1 MIAFARFSLRNRA
14 LVALAAIIA
23 VVGGL
28 WSAATLKQE
37 LIPDF
42 ELPIVVVI
50 TPYPGASPDVVDD
63 QVSVPISQAA
73 TAVEGLE
80 STTAT
85 SNANVSTVL
94 LELAYGTEAG
104 TAQQQMQMALSRLS
118 LPEAADPQVIVGSF
132 DDLPVVQLAVTA
144 PEDPE
149 QTVQTL
155 REVVV
160 PELEALQGVR
170 DVSLSGA
177 VDEVVTIDVDADALA
192 TAGLSPD
199 VIVSTLDSHGMV
211 IPAGT
216 LRDDQR
222 ALNVQVG
229 EALEGVDDVAALPL
243 RSAEGEVL
251 RLDEVAEVSVE
262 EEEATSFARTNGQIS
277 FGLAV
282 TATPEGNTVEIS
294 DQVADLLPELEQFL
308 GEGAEISVIID
319 QAPFITQSV
328 EDLAVEGMLG
338 LIFAVIVILIFMRA
352 WRPTGV
358 TALSIPLSLL
368 ITIIGVNVVG
378 YTLNLLTLAAL
389 TVSIGRVVDDSIV
402 VIENIERHLS
412 YGGPKHQ
419 AVLTGVREVGG
430 AITSATVAT
439 AAVFVPIGLVG
450 GLVGELFRPFAFT
463 AAAALLV
470 SLLVAL
476 TIVPVL
482 AWWFLPVAKGAPSA
496 AEPTVA
502 GDGQRGHARAD
513 EQAQE
518 RRGPLQRGYL
528 ATLRPA
534 LAHPVI
540 TLLIAAGLL
549 GGTVALVPQMETE
562 FIGDSGDNTVSIAQT
577 LPSGTSLQ
585 ARDEAAAQVEAI
597 LEDIE
602 EVQTYQVTGGEAEGV
617 MAFVGAGQD
626 AMFMVSLDLETDA
639 AQVEERLREELA
651 DLGSDAGE
659 LTVSAGQAALAGG
672 LEVVVTATDS
682 EDLADAAQ
690 QVRDAVAEVPDTT
703 DVSSNLAE
711 DLATV
716 TVTVDRDGA
725 AEVGLSEA
733 QVGQS
738 VAAALNGIPLGQ
750 IITDTGETDVVM
762 QIGESPLTLTELGE
776 LPVGTVPT
784 EPAGSPAPGD
794 VPGQMPGDAPTDAPE
809 GMAPGERPEG
819 PDPTDLDPSD
829 PAQIGAPEPV
839 LLADIAEVEEVDLPT
854 SVTRSGGIQSAT
866 ISASSTAT
874 DLGAQG
880 VALQEA
886 LDDLDLPEG
895 ASVQVGGVMADQDEA
910 FANLGLAL
918 LLSLAIVYLVMVGT
932 FRSLVQP
939 LILMISVPFAAT
951 GSIGLLLLT
960 GTPLGVAGLV
970 GALMLV
976 GVVVTNAI
984 VLIDLINQYR
994 RAGMGLAQAIEDG
1007 ARHRLRPILMTAFAT
1022 MGALVP
1028 MALGITGG
1036 GAFISQ
1042 PLALVVIGGL
1052 FTSTILTLVLVPV
1065 LYRLVEARKERRGV
1079 EFTDADAFDDPPQVR
1094 HGAGAVTAPA
1104 TPSAVQAAPAP
1115 DTEQRGATAKKSK
1128 PRRRWRRARKR

>member
-23 VVGGL
+23 VLGGL

-104 TAQQQMQMALSRLS
+104 TAQQQMQMALSRMS
-118 LPEAADPQVIVGSF
+118 LPEAADPQVMVGSF

-155 REVVV
+155 RDVVV
-160 PELEALQGVR
+160 PELEALDGVR
-170 DVSLSGA
+170 DVALSGA
-177 VDEVVTIDVDADALA
+177 VDEVVTIDVDAGALA
-192 TAGLSPD
+192 MAGLSPD

-216 LRDDQR
+216 LRDDPR

-243 RSAEGEVL
+243 RNAEGEVL

-262 EEEATSFARTNGQIS
+262 QEEATSFARTNGQTS

-358 TALSIPLSLL
+358 TAVSIPLSLL

-496 AEPTVA
+496 AEPTA
-502 GDGQRGHARAD
+502 GTGQRGHVRVD

-549 GGTVALVPQMETE
+549 GGTVALVPQLETE

-577 LPSGTSLQ
+577 LPSGTSLR

-626 AMFMVSLDLETDA
+626 ATFMVSLDLEADA
-639 AQVEERLREELA
+639 AQVERRLREELA

-659 LTVSAGQAALAGG
+659 LTVSPGQAALAGG
-672 LEVVVTATDS
+672 VEVVVTAADS

-703 DVSSNLAE
+703 DVASNLAE

-716 TVTVDRDGA
+716 TVSVDREAA

-750 IITDTGETDVVM
+750 IVTDTGEIDVVM
-762 QIGESPLTLTELGE
+762 QIGEAPLSMTELEE
-776 LPVGTVPT
+776 LPVGTVPA

-809 GMAPGERPEG
+809 GMAPGELPEG
-819 PDPTDLDPSD
+819 PDPTDLDQPD
-829 PAQIGAPEPV
+829 PAQVGEPDPV

-866 ISASSTAT
+866 ITASSTAT

-880 VALQEA
+880 AALQEA
-886 LDDLDLPEG
+886 LDDLDLPDG

-910 FANLGLAL
+910 FANLGVAL

-951 GSIGLLLLT
+951 GSIGLLLIT

-994 RAGMGLAQAIEDG
+994 RAGMGLAEAIEDG

-1036 GAFISQ
+1036 GAFISR

-1065 LYRLVEARKERRGV
+1065 LYRLVEARKQRRGV
-1079 EFTDADAFDDPPQVR
+1079 EFTDVDAFDEPPQVR
-1094 HGAGAVTAPA
+1094 HGAGATAGAA
-1104 TPSAVQAAPAP
+1104 TPSAVQEAPAP

>member
-23 VVGGL
+23 VLGGL

-73 TAVEGLE
+73 TAVQGLE

-118 LPEAADPQVIVGSF
+118 LPEAADPQVMVGSF

-155 REVVV
+155 RDVVV
-160 PELEALQGVR
+160 PELEALDGVR

-177 VDEVVTIDVDADALA
+177 VDEVVTIDVDAGALA
-192 TAGLSPD
+192 MAGLSPD

-216 LRDDQR
+216 LRDDPR

-243 RSAEGEVL
+243 RNAEGEVL

-262 EEEATSFARTNGQIS
+262 QEEATSFARTNGQTS

-308 GEGAEISVIID
+308 AEGAEISVIID

-328 EDLAVEGMLG
+328 QDLGVEGMLG

-482 AWWFLPVAKGAPSA
+482 AWWLLPLAKGAPSE
-496 AEPTVA
+496 AEPTA
-502 GDGQRGHARAD
+502 GAGQRGHVGAH

-528 ATLRPA
+528 ATLRLA

-562 FIGDSGDNTVSIAQT
+562 FIGDSGDNTVSIAQS

-626 AMFMVSLDLETDA
+626 ATFMVSLDLEADA
-639 AQVEERLREELA
+639 AQVEQRLREELA

-659 LTVSAGQAALAGG
+659 LTVSPGQAALAGG
-672 LEVVVTATDS
+672 VEVVVTAADS

-690 QVRDAVAEVPDTT
+690 QVRDAVVEVPDTT
-703 DVSSNLAE
+703 DVASNLAE

-716 TVTVDRDGA
+716 TVSVDRDGA

-750 IITDTGETDVVM
+750 IITDTGEIDVVM
-762 QIGESPLTLTELGE
+762 QIGEAPLSMTELEE
-776 LPVGTVPT
+776 LPVGTVPA

-794 VPGQMPGDAPTDAPE
+794 APGQIPGDAPTDAPE
-809 GMAPGERPEG
+809 GMAPGDLPEG
-819 PDPTDLDPSD
+819 LDQPGPAPVGEPD
-829 PAQIGAPEPV
+829 PV

-866 ISASSTAT
+866 ITASSTAT

-880 VALQEA
+880 AALQEA
-886 LDDLDLPEG
+886 LDDLHLPEG

-951 GSIGLLLLT
+951 GSIGLLLIT

-994 RAGMGLAQAIEDG
+994 RAGMGLARAIEDG

-1036 GAFISQ
+1036 GAFISR

-1065 LYRLVEARKERRGV
+1065 LYWLVEARKQRRGV
-1079 EFTDADAFDDPPQVR
+1079 EFTDVDAFDDPPRVR
-1094 HGAGAVTAPA
+1094 HGAGATTGAA
-1104 TPSAVQAAPAP
+1104 TPSAVAAAPAT
-1115 DTEQRGATAKKSK
+1115 DTEQSGATAKKSRA
-1128 PRRRWRRARKR
+1128 RRRWRRARKR